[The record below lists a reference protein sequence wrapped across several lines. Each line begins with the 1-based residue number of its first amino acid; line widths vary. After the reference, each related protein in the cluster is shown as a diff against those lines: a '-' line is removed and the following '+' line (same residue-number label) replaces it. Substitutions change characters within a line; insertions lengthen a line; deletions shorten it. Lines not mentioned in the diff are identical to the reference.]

1 MKNKRDMNR
10 NLQPE
15 GKGEFSACFN
25 CCFSLQYTALL
36 ETRLPTWISNVR
48 RTIEIYYFHISKP
61 HSGKKSQTEKCNTP
75 RSESNE
81 RRLLPAAGNSC
92 SKIVNGEDRER
103 KKENNNLAAAPM
115 RDLYRRQQS
124 SFLFFC
130 YCFLHLA
137 KWSECRATITPSL
150 VFSSNSLQ
158 MVRQESESKCGP
170 TQATAVVAGRDY
182 RWLILSSRWVLE
194 EPSAAWLPPGLT
206 TPTDHQT
213 CLKSQI
219 DIDETTRR

>member
-1 MKNKRDMNR
+1 VFQLLLLSAIYGAARDSIAHLNIKCSANHR
-10 NLQPE
+10 DILFSYLE
-15 GKGEFSACFN
+15 AALWGE
-25 CCFSLQYTALL
+25 
-36 ETRLPTWISNVR
+36 
-48 RTIEIYYFHISKP
+48 
-61 HSGKKSQTEKCNTP
+61 KSQTEKCNTP

-124 SFLFFC
+124 SFRFFC

-158 MVRQESESKCGP
+158 MVRQESKCGP

-182 RWLILSSRWVLE
+182 R
-194 EPSAAWLPPGLT
+194 
-206 TPTDHQT
+206 
-213 CLKSQI
+213 
-219 DIDETTRR
+219 